1 MSVNDEIKNLRLL
14 VEKHNKLYHQDDA
27 PEISDEEYDAL
38 YQRLQLLEKHKGNID
53 TTSPTA
59 KVGSKPKRAFEKH
72 SHLKPMLSLNN
83 VFNEEEFLKFDERVT
98 KWTGHSLTEYSVEPK
113 FDGLGISISYED
125 GVLNKAVTRG
135 DGQTGEVV
143 TENVLTIKKI
153 PTTLKHNPPKL
164 LEIRGEIFFRLND
177 FQKLNQT
184 IKNSGGKAFVS
195 PRNAA
200 AGTMRNLEE
209 P

>member
-38 YQRLQLLEKHKGNID
+38 YKRLQLLEKRKSNID

-83 VFNEEEFLKFDERVT
+83 VFNEEEF
-98 KWTGHSLTEYSVEPK
+98 
-113 FDGLGISISYED
+113 
-125 GVLNKAVTRG
+125 
-135 DGQTGEVV
+135 
-143 TENVLTIKKI
+143 
-153 PTTLKHNPPKL
+153 
-164 LEIRGEIFFRLND
+164 
-177 FQKLNQT
+177 
-184 IKNSGGKAFVS
+184 
-195 PRNAA
+195 
-200 AGTMRNLEE
+200 
-209 P
+209 